1 MILKSGT
8 KEIKITPLEPT
19 LARYAEFKDSVS
31 KLAQVTDA
39 HGNFN
44 RDVAALELIK
54 KYPDILGDL
63 MDEQGDIN
71 QNTLSMKAN
80 SYVVRGMSEKEAKAK
95 AANDILDR
103 LKFAAKDN
111 KEIFVTLFAPE
122 LSYPT
127 TYASVVL
134 GIDVIKATCDK
145 TKFTASE
152 KKLFESEDFWNN
164 VEWKGVA
171 EYVNSFCRSY
181 K

>member
-19 LARYAEFKDSVS
+19 LARYAEFKDSVA

-39 HGNFN
+39 HGSFN
-44 RDVAALELIK
+44 RDLAALELIK

-63 MDEQGDIN
+63 MDEQGGIN
-71 QNTLSMKAN
+71 QNTLSAKA
-80 SYVVRGMSEKEAKAK
+80 SYYVGNGLPEEEAKAK

-127 TYASVVL
+127 TYTSVVL
-134 GIDVIKATCDK
+134 GIDVIKTTCDK
-145 TKFTASE
+145 TKFTTNE